1 MLPYFHNKDVLSK
14 IDHEFL
20 YLSKVSTYTIQSKR
34 FAFAF
39 QNLLQAQYME
49 FQFFQ
54 PKDQNFKFYKSV
66 SIFYIFYI
74 IFFSI

>member
-1 MLPYFHNKDVLSK
+1 MLPYFHIKMFSVRLIMSSFTFPRFQLILFKVKD
-14 IDHEFL
+14 
-20 YLSKVSTYTIQSKR
+20 

-66 SIFYIFYI
+66 YIFYIFYI